1 MMQNLRK
8 WRFFF
13 TTLMVMSFI
22 LSACTAGTSVAPT
35 PTKPNSPTSS
45 PQSDLKGTITISGA
59 FALYPMMQIWG
70 QEYQKLHPDV
80 QFDISAG
87 GAGKGMA
94 DALSGAVDIG
104 MVSRSISPD
113 EEAKGAFWLAVTK
126 DAVVIVVNEKNP
138 VWETLHTQGITKQQL
153 TDIYITEK
161 ITTWGQLVGRPE
173 ITDPIHVFTRSDAAG
188 APDTIAKYMGKT
200 QPDLKGVGVFGD
212 PGILDTVIKD
222 PMGIGY
228 NNMGY
233 AYDPKTGLP
242 LTGAQVV
249 PIDVNGNGKVD
260 PEESVDTRQQ
270 ITQAILNGKY
280 PSPPARDENLVT
292 KGKPSGLTAAFIEWI
307 LGDGQKYIEESGY
320 ILLPSEEIVAQKLK
334 LSK

>member
-1 MMQNLRK
+1 
-8 WRFFF
+8 
-13 TTLMVMSFI
+13 
-22 LSACTAGTSVAPT
+22 
-35 PTKPNSPTSS
+35 
-45 PQSDLKGTITISGA
+45 
-59 FALYPMMQIWG
+59 MMQIWG
-70 QEYQKLHPDV
+70 QEFQKLHPAV

-104 MVSRSISPD
+104 MVSRTITKD

-138 VWETLHTQGITKQQL
+138 VWDDLHTKGITKQQL
-153 TDIYITEK
+153 TDIYITGN

-173 ITDPIHVFTRSDAAG
+173 ITDSIHVFTRSDAAG

-200 QPDLKGVGVFGD
+200 QTDLKGVGVFGD

-222 PMGIGY
+222 PLGLGY

-233 AYDPKTGLP
+233 AYDPTTGLP
-242 LTGAQVV
+242 VTGAKVV
-249 PIDVNGNGKVD
+249 PLDVNGNGKVD
-260 PEESVDTRQQ
+260 LEEGVDTRQQ
-270 ITQAILNGKY
+270 ISQAILNGKY

-292 KGKPSGLTAAFIEWI
+292 KGKPSGLAAAFIQWI
-307 LGDGQKYIEESGY
+307 LGDGQKFIEESGY
-320 ILLPSEEIVAQKLK
+320 ILLPSDEIAAQKLK
-334 LSK
+334 LSQ